1 MNVIK
6 DFSITSV
13 GGVSKEFL
21 KRGVSTFNEAC
32 FFVQNLPYRRN
43 TDKENMNIIFID
55 NCGTCST
62 KHALLKQL
70 CLEHHIDDIGLFIGI
85 FEMNGTNTPQ
95 VANTLTKHNLK
106 YIPEAHTYLKYQDQ
120 YFDFTKNGSS
130 PSDFV
135 GYLKF
140 EKEIL
145 PIQINQY
152 KVQLHRDYLRKWLDE
167 NISVSLSFQEI
178 WNIRE
183 QCILE
188 LSNQV

>member
-1 MNVIK
+1 MNIIK
-6 DFSITSV
+6 DFSINSV

-21 KRGVSTFNEAC
+21 NRGIKTFNEAC
-32 FFVQNLPYRRN
+32 FFLQNLPYRRN
-43 TDKENMNIIFID
+43 TDKENIKIIFID
-55 NCGTCST
+55 KCGTCST

-70 CLEHHIDDIGLFIGI
+70 CIEHHIDNIGLFIGI

-120 YFDFTKNGSS
+120 YFDFTKKGSS
-130 PSDFV
+130 PTDFLA
-135 GYLKF
+135 YLKF

-145 PIQINQY
+145 PTQINHY
-152 KVQLHRDYLRKWLDE
+152 KLQLHRDYLRQWLDE
-167 NISVSLSFQEI
+167 NISVNLSLEEI

-183 QCILE
+183 QCISE
-188 LSNQV
+188 LS

>member
-1 MNVIK
+1 M
-6 DFSITSV
+6 
-13 GGVSKEFL
+13 
-21 KRGVSTFNEAC
+21 
-32 FFVQNLPYRRN
+32 
-43 TDKENMNIIFID
+43 IIA
-55 NCGTCST
+55 G
-62 KHALLKQL
+62 KQL

-85 FEMNGTNTPQ
+85 FEMNGANTPQ
-95 VANTLTKHNLK
+95 VANTLKKHTLK